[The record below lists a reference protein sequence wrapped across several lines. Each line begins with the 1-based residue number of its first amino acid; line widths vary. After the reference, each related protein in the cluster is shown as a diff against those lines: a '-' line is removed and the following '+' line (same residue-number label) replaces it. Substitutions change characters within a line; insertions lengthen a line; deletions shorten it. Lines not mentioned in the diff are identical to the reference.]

1 VTEDDDKKR
10 RRDLYDAHLKQTWG
24 DIQSSTDNFDK
35 NVLAVSTAA
44 LGFSIAFIK
53 NVGGAGQSVV
63 HWKMVLVISWICLAA
78 CIVITVFSFR
88 LSVAALNNQLNYL
101 YEYYENKNQEFLK
114 KKSIAGIALNWFT
127 WGAALFFF
135 VGIICTMVFCIRN
148 AG

>member
-1 VTEDDDKKR
+1 MTEDQDKR

-53 NVGGAGQSVV
+53 NVGGQPVV
-63 HWKMVLVISWICLAA
+63 HWKMLLFISWVCLAA
-78 CIVITVFSFR
+78 CVVITVFSFR
-88 LSVAALNNQLNYL
+88 LSVVALNRQLSYL

-114 KKSIAGIALNWFT
+114 KKSMAGIALDWFT